1 MKVIVLQVFLIVLVL
16 AISWR
21 LLTGSGQRIQ
31 AVRRLGLGAF
41 ATFAVLSILFPG
53 VWTRIAH
60 LVGVGRGTDLIL
72 YGLVIAFF
80 SFVVTTYRRL
90 RQVEFRYTRLARR
103 IALDEAVHD
112 NARPSIPPT
121 EGNSAHE

>member
-1 MKVIVLQVFLIVLVL
+1 MKIILLQVFLIVLVL

-21 LLTGSGQRIQ
+21 LLTGGGQRIQ

-41 ATFAVLSILFPG
+41 ATFAVLSILFPN

-90 RQVEFRYTRLARR
+90 RQVELRYTRLARR
-103 IALDEAVHD
+103 LALDEALRD
-112 NARPSIPPT
+112 DPRPPGSVPT
-121 EGNSAHE
+121 DADGA

>member
-1 MKVIVLQVFLIVLVL
+1 MKVIVLQVCLILLVL

-21 LLTGSGQRIQ
+21 LLSSSGQRTQ

-41 ATFAVLSILFPG
+41 AAFAVLSILFPG

-80 SFVVTTYRRL
+80 SFVVTTYRRM
-90 RQVEFRYTRLARR
+90 RQFEARYTRLARR
-103 IALDEAVHD
+103 LALDEAIRD
-112 NARPSIPPT
+112 NPHPPGPMPSDVDGAP
-121 EGNSAHE
+121 